1 MFKKAL
7 VLSVALSCGFFLL
20 IERNSAL
27 AQYLEWQQTYGG
39 ASSDEAQDVRQTSD
53 GGFVIVGSTESFG
66 ANNGDVYL
74 VKTDS
79 LGDTLWTRRYGGDS
93 TDYGE
98 CVQQTPDG
106 GYIVTGVTCS
116 YGAGWGDVY
125 LIRTDS
131 SGDTLWTR
139 TYGGSYWDEGHFV
152 QNTFDGGYIIA
163 GRTYSTYPTGA
174 CDAYFIK
181 TNSTGNTLWTRT
193 YGDTDGFDGAY
204 CVQQTSDSGYIAT
217 GFTDPG
223 IRGQRY
229 HRYYVYLIRLE
240 STGDTLWT
248 RTYGGAAYD
257 DWAEWVE
264 ETEDLGFIVIG
275 QNASFDPGNFDVWLI
290 RTDEDG
296 DSLWTKTFGGSNDDF
311 GYSGQQTTDGSYIVV
326 GNTAS
331 FGVGGTDVYLIKTDS
346 SGAKSWTCTYGG
358 GANDAGLS
366 VRQTQ
371 DEGYIVAGATGSFGA
386 GAGDFYLLKMAPYYI
401 CGDANGDSVVDV
413 GDITYL
419 TNYLYYQGAEPT
431 PMEAGDANCD
441 GEVDTGD
448 LIYLINYLFMNGAE
462 PCCP

>member
-1 MFKKAL
+1 M
-7 VLSVALSCGFFLL
+7 VLMVP
-20 IERNSAL
+20 I
-27 AQYLEWQQTYGG
+27 
-39 ASSDEAQDVRQTSD
+39 ASSRHLTVDILPRDLPTQEY
-53 GGFVIVGSTESFG
+53 VGSVIT
-66 ANNGDVYL
+66 
-74 VKTDS
+74 
-79 LGDTLWTRRYGGDS
+79 
-93 TDYGE
+93 
-98 CVQQTPDG
+98 
-106 GYIVTGVTCS
+106 VT
-116 YGAGWGDVY
+116 
-125 LIRTDS
+125 
-131 SGDTLWTR
+131 
-139 TYGGSYWDEGHFV
+139 
-152 QNTFDGGYIIA
+152 
-163 GRTYSTYPTGA
+163 
-174 CDAYFIK
+174 
-181 TNSTGNTLWTRT
+181 
-193 YGDTDGFDGAY
+193 
-204 CVQQTSDSGYIAT
+204 
-217 GFTDPG
+217 
-223 IRGQRY
+223 
-229 HRYYVYLIRLE
+229 
-240 STGDTLWT
+240 
-248 RTYGGAAYD
+248 
-257 DWAEWVE
+257 
-264 ETEDLGFIVIG
+264 
-275 QNASFDPGNFDVWLI
+275 SFDPGNFDVWLI

-413 GDITYL
+413 GYITYL